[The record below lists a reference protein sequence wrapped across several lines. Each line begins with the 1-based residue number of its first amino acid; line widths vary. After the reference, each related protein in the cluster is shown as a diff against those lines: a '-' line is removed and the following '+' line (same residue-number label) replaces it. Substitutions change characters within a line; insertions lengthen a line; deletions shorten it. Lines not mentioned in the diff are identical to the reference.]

1 MAQNLEALRQA
12 AVIYPIFAVLF
23 TVPYLLYCY
32 RKYGSVLSL
41 RIVIVYSFALYLL
54 CVYCLVILPL
64 PSAEK
69 ARTLSGRKQQWIPF
83 WFVRNM
89 LGEAKPVWNQPK
101 SWLRMLNT
109 GAFLTT
115 ALNVLMTLPFG
126 IYLRYYFQCSLKKT
140 LFASFLLSLFFELTQ
155 LSGLYFIYPGSYRL
169 FDVDDLMTNTLGGVL
184 GYALAGPLTR
194 WLPSRETL
202 DQISA
207 ARSERVSLLRRLLAL
222 GVDLFVAAIFE
233 TALYIGSR
241 QTPFGLGMIAC
252 FVLSAWIGRGRTPG
266 YAITRLRLARED
278 GSRPRVYQYLVR
290 YVSMYAVLIALPA
303 ALNVA
308 LVLADGVLFLSP
320 MAALIL
326 LGVVDGGYLFGL
338 LFELIRAAMRRPLFY
353 ERLSR
358 TRLVSTL
365 PVPEKK

>member
-109 GAFLTT
+109 NAFLTT

-126 IYLRYYFQCSLKKT
+126 IYLRYYFRCSLKKT
-140 LFASFLLSLFFELTQ
+140 LIASFLLSFGGLSILAQSRAAAADAGLEGRQ
-155 LSGLYFIYPGSYRL
+155 LPGCKMLQGAIAAALALLLAPLAQAGRWCAPTLGASTMMETAGPVMLLLSSVLLLYFRKKYHSIL
-169 FDVDDLMTNTLGGVL
+169 
-184 GYALAGPLTR
+184 
-194 WLPSRETL
+194 REG
-202 DQISA
+202 
-207 ARSERVSLLRRLLAL
+207 RV
-222 GVDLFVAAIFE
+222 
-233 TALYIGSR
+233 
-241 QTPFGLGMIAC
+241 
-252 FVLSAWIGRGRTPG
+252 
-266 YAITRLRLARED
+266 
-278 GSRPRVYQYLVR
+278 
-290 YVSMYAVLIALPA
+290 
-303 ALNVA
+303 
-308 LVLADGVLFLSP
+308 
-320 MAALIL
+320 
-326 LGVVDGGYLFGL
+326 
-338 LFELIRAAMRRPLFY
+338 
-353 ERLSR
+353 
-358 TRLVSTL
+358 
-365 PVPEKK
+365 

>member
-140 LFASFLLSLFFELTQ
+140 LIASFLLSLFFELTQ

-207 ARSERVSLLRRLLAL
+207 ARSERASAITSGCWRWAWISLWRRFSKRRCTSAV
-222 GVDLFVAAIFE
+222 G
-233 TALYIGSR
+233 R
-241 QTPFGLGMIAC
+241 RP
-252 FVLSAWIGRGRTPG
+252 SAW
-266 YAITRLRLARED
+266 E
-278 GSRPRVYQYLVR
+278 
-290 YVSMYAVLIALPA
+290 
-303 ALNVA
+303 
-308 LVLADGVLFLSP
+308 
-320 MAALIL
+320 
-326 LGVVDGGYLFGL
+326 
-338 LFELIRAAMRRPLFY
+338 
-353 ERLSR
+353 
-358 TRLVSTL
+358 
-365 PVPEKK
+365 